1 MPTLNWIGKDKV
13 IGHHHDVPF
22 RVLEHQYGFRADNP
36 DDKSETHSGNKIIH
50 GDNLEALKALLPEY
64 EGKIDCVYIDPPYNT
79 GNEGWV
85 YNDKVNDPRIR
96 KWLGEVVG
104 QEGEDFSRHD
114 KWACMMYPR
123 LCLIDKLMSPKAS
136 LVISIS
142 FHELHTLLFLCRQIF
157 PAKQV
162 ITVTIQTSG
171 GKPSGGF
178 NFLHEYLIFIV
189 NKNFEPNILDF
200 CGGIPRRP
208 FEGLTLSTFN
218 KVNRPNQ
225 TYPIFI
231 NPQTET
237 IEGVGKSLQEL
248 IDEGVYTGDKE
259 DYVYDFNIAPKGL
272 VAVWPI
278 TSKGKEC
285 VWRQIP
291 TRIKADWEKG
301 YIKVVKNNAKN
312 HPNLYSIQYLPE
324 GLIKKIKK
332 GALEVIGHE
341 EGKPT
346 LVLGKNETEGSAIP
360 TIWLEK
366 EFYTVKGTNS
376 LKNILPE
383 DEKKFDYPKS
393 PELIASILQAIS
405 NDEDTILDSFAGSAT
420 TAHALLNLN
429 KRDGG
434 NRRFIL
440 IEMMDYADT
449 ITAERVKRVMN
460 GYLFKGEIEEE
471 IYAKRLTTKNI
482 LQAETILQEA
492 QQVAEQNKN
501 NYDKIGKPKIEDN
514 CLKVIGTKVYTDRM
528 EGLGGSFDYYEL
540 GALLF
545 NGDNTLNEEVGEER
559 IREYIYYTETREH
572 LTRKRDKAFPYLLDY
587 YNDTGYFFYY
597 KKDELTELSHDTL
610 GIVPKKADHYVIY
623 ANTCTISKEQ
633 LSKMNISFKKIPR
646 DINRF

>member
-1 MPTLNWIGKDKV
+1 MPTLNWIGKEKV
-13 IGHHHDVPF
+13 ISHHHDVPF
-22 RVLEHQYGFRADNP
+22 RVLEHQYGFRTDDPN
-36 DDKSETHSGNKIIH
+36 DKSETHSGNKIIH

-64 EGKIDCVYIDPPYNT
+64 EGKIDCIYIDPPYNT

-85 YNDKVNDPRIR
+85 YNDNVNDPHIK

-114 KWACMMYPR
+114 KWACMMFPR
-123 LCLIDKLMSPKAS
+123 LCLIDKLMSSKAS

-157 PAKQV
+157 PTKQI
-162 ITVTIQTSG
+162 ITVTVQTSG

-178 NFLHEYLIFIV
+178 NFLHEYLVFVV
-189 NKNFEPNILDF
+189 NKDFEPNILDF
-200 CGGIPRRP
+200 CGGTPRRP

-248 IDEGVYTGDKE
+248 IDKGEYTGDKE
-259 DYVYDFNIAPKGL
+259 DFVYDFNIAPEGL
-272 VAVWPI
+272 IAVWPI

-291 TRIKADWEKG
+291 TRVKADWEKG
-301 YIKVVKNNAKN
+301 YIKVTKNNTKS

-332 GALEVIGHE
+332 GILEVVGRE
-341 EGKPT
+341 DGKPT
-346 LVLGKNETEGSAIP
+346 LILGNNETEGSDVP

-366 EFYTVKGTNS
+366 DFYTVKGTNS

-383 DEKKFDYPKS
+383 NEKKFDYPKS
-393 PELIASILQAIS
+393 PELITSILQAIS
-405 NDEDTILDSFAGSAT
+405 SDEDIILDSFAGSAT

-429 KRDGG
+429 RQDGG

-440 IEMMDYADT
+440 VEMMNYADT
-449 ITAERVKRVMN
+449 ITAERVKRIMN
-460 GYLFKGEIEEE
+460 GYPFKGEIKEE
-471 IYAKRLTTKNI
+471 IYSKKLTPKNI
-482 LQAETILQEA
+482 LQAETILAEA
-492 QQVAEQNKN
+492 QQMAELSKD

-528 EGLGGSFDYYEL
+528 EGFGGSFDYYEL
-540 GALLF
+540 GAPLF
-545 NGDNTLNEEVGEER
+545 NDDDTLNEEVGEIR

-572 LTRKRDKAFPYLLDY
+572 LTRKQDETYPYLLDY
-587 YNDTGYFFYY
+587 HNDVGYFFYY
-597 KKDELTELSHDTL
+597 KKDELTELSYDTL
-610 GIVPKKADHYVIY
+610 TIVPKKADHYVIY
-623 ANTCTISKEQ
+623 ADTCTISKDE
-633 LSKMNISFKKIPR
+633 LAKMNISFKKIPR